1 MDHLT
6 RDSLR
11 GVWAAIA
18 TPFDRKD
25 RFDVDV
31 FQENVRRLAA
41 AGVDGVYTTDS
52 DGEFYAIELAEF
64 RLIVDALAEE
74 SQRLGLPVQVGVT
87 WSHTGGVIERLRY
100 AAEHGILGAHV
111 GHPTFMPMTRPSL
124 AQFWDDVAAAV
135 PEWFGL
141 IHYNTVRC
149 PNYLGAA
156 DYRVFADRIP
166 NLVGVK
172 QTTRDV
178 VEFGDLVETVPELA
192 HFTGEHALT
201 PFAAC
206 GAVGVYSWFA
216 NVNARYMVEWYQDI
230 VARRWERCIE
240 RQKRMNAFIREVA
253 ITFGAAGNLH
263 GVIGKA
269 LTASST
275 FLVPSNRTRRPY
287 LAIDDE
293 AVAAFRR
300 RALELFPDLMP
311 GERSAPR
318 HDGDTDAGGRDRL
331 MTSVI
336 YPIGS

>member
-11 GVWAAIA
+11 GVWAAVA

-25 RFDVDV
+25 RFDVEV

-52 DGEFYAIELAEF
+52 DGEFYAIELDEF
-64 RLIVDALAEE
+64 RSIVDALAEE
-74 SQRLGLPVQVGVT
+74 SQRLGLPTQVGVT
-87 WSHTGGVIERLRY
+87 WSHTRGVIERLRY
-100 AAEHGILGAHV
+100 AAERGILGAHV
-111 GHPTFMPMTRPSL
+111 GHPYFMPMTQASL

-141 IHYNTVRC
+141 IHYNTARC

-156 DYRVFADRIP
+156 DYRVLADRIP

-178 VEFGDLVETVPELA
+178 VEFADLVETVPELA

-201 PFAAC
+201 PFAAS

-240 RQKRMNAFIREVA
+240 RQRRMNAFIREVA

-275 FLVPSNRTRRPY
+275 FLVPANSTRRPY
-287 LAIDDE
+287 LAIDDA
-293 AVAAFRR
+293 AVAEFRR
-300 RALELFPDLMP
+300 RSLVLFADLIL
-311 GERSAPR
+311 GDGSAPR
-318 HDGDTDAGGRDRL
+318 HGADANPGDVT
-331 MTSVI
+331 
-336 YPIGS
+336 GS